1 MPDENKKY
9 SFNFNSI
16 FVLIGLIAFIF
27 TAGINYGGVS
37 SLKDDI
43 DDIKSDYARKDIL
56 DIGLLNIE
64 NILDIRLLNI
74 ENELK
79 EINITLKAKQ

>member
-9 SFNFNSI
+9 QFNLNSI
-16 FVLIGLIAFIF
+16 FILIGLIAFIF
-27 TAGINYGGVS
+27 TAGINYGGVN
-37 SLKDDI
+37 SLQ
-43 DDIKSDYARKDIL
+43 DDIKDIKVDYARKDV
-56 DIGLLNIE
+56 
-64 NILDIRLLNI
+64 LDIRLLNI